1 MAKDIPEWVTD
12 EIQNAKFDKPQS
24 IASTG
29 YILDIYEQDNKIDA
43 QLYESVEDG
52 RHIITLDLSK
62 KIKLSE
68 LQKGVVYE
76 FSFDVLKAPLSK
88 KVIEFLKK
96 EKEIDMEA
104 IYQFELKELELLDVG
119 SSSES
124 PPEDEEE

>member
-1 MAKDIPEWVTD
+1 MARDIPEWITD

-24 IASTG
+24 IARTG

-43 QLYESVEDG
+43 QLYEPVEDG
-52 RHIITLDLSK
+52 RYIITLDLSK
-62 KIKLSE
+62 KFKPSE

-76 FSFDVLKAPLSK
+76 FSFDVFKSPLGK

-96 EKEIDMEA
+96 EKEIGMEA

-124 PPEDEEE
+124 LPVEEE

>member
-12 EIQNAKFDKPQS
+12 EIQNTKFDKPQS

-29 YILDIYEQDNKIDA
+29 YILDIYEQENQIDT

-76 FSFDVLKAPLSK
+76 FSFDVLKASLSK

-104 IYQFELKELELLDVG
+104 IYQFELKGLELLDVG

>member
-12 EIQNAKFDKPQS
+12 EIQNAKFGKPQS
-24 IASTG
+24 VARTG

-43 QLYESVEDG
+43 QLYEPVEDG
-52 RHIITLDLSK
+52 RYIITLDLPK
-62 KIKLSE
+62 KFKPSD

-76 FSFDVLKAPLSK
+76 FSFDVFKAPLDQ

-104 IYQFELKELELLDVG
+104 IYQFELKDLELLDVG
-119 SSSES
+119 SSAEA
-124 PPEDEEE
+124 PPEEEE

>member
-12 EIQNAKFDKPQS
+12 EIQNAKFGKPQS
-24 IASTG
+24 IARAG
-29 YILDIYEQDNKIDA
+29 YILDIYEQDNKIDT
-43 QLYESVEDG
+43 QLYEPVEDG
-52 RHIITLDLSK
+52 RYIITLDLSK
-62 KIKLSE
+62 KLKPSD

-76 FSFDVLKAPLSK
+76 FSFDVFKAPLSK

-119 SSSES
+119 SSAES
-124 PPEDEEE
+124 PPEEEE